1 MYRWLAEK
9 LGNVS
14 VNHKLGVG
22 FGLVLLLTLLITFT
36 GWTGLGDVASRGDKL
51 GYISSLNV
59 LTKDLRIARLD
70 YEMRRGEQGTA
81 AVSELLN
88 RLDSGMKTARTLIE
102 QPADIALIDEQLA
115 AVEQYKRAFS
125 DMAQAGANREDARSK
140 LGNTADNAVLKVT
153 EVEKSLLQSDS
164 VTQFNSVVDLSK
176 LIQQARFQVR
186 GYTYSG
192 KVEAEQPA
200 LDAIDNA
207 LKKITEL
214 QGSLQEQY
222 QANLQQASV
231 SLQAYRA
238 AVSQFRDSQVATAVA
253 LKTMSAQGDV
263 LLNRSDKLTI
273 SQTAVRDTD
282 AAQAKYLLL
291 LATVLALIFG
301 LVAAWAITRQIVI
314 PLNQTL
320 KVAERVASGDLSHDL
335 TSTRQDELGQLQRAM
350 QSMTV
355 GLRELIGGIS
365 DGVTQIA
372 SAAEQLSSVTEQTSA
387 GVNNQKIETDQVAT
401 AMNEMAATVQEVARN
416 AEEASEA
423 AVAADQQAREGDKVV
438 GEAIA
443 QIERLATEVGNST
456 EAMGHLKRESDKIGS
471 VLDVIK
477 SVAQQTNLLALNAA
491 IEAARAGEA
500 GRGFAVVAD
509 EVRSLAQRTQKS
521 TEEIEE
527 LIVGLQT
534 GTQQVAT
541 IMDNSRGLTD
551 SSVEL
556 TRRAGSALANI
567 TRTVSTIQAMNSQIA
582 TAAEQQSAVAEEIN
596 RSVLNVRD
604 VSEQTSSASEE
615 TAASSA
621 ELARLGIYLQT
632 LVGRSRLCRGWA
644 ATHPGRRTSATCEIS
659 YTLISPPSPQIVL
672 AFALLR
678 SAFSDLEVHHVSSAD
693 PLAGQRQRPTQ
704 TRPGFWPGA
713 GPQFHHRHDRLAGLE
728 CRTVPLQQ
736 PDGAGPTGRRRGGHA
751 RQPHRVPNAHRH
763 GQPGQNDAADRKN
776 RPAPRLPVKTH
787 ERPDRPAASRG
798 SRTPGSRL
806 QSGAGGIAAVD
817 RTAGKR
823 PAAAAKSRPASQR
836 HPRATVQRTA

>member
-14 VNHKLGVG
+14 VKTKLRVG
-22 FGLVLLLTLLITFT
+22 FGLVLLLTLMITFT
-36 GWTGLGDVASRGDKL
+36 GWSGLGSVISRGDKL
-51 GYISSLNV
+51 GYISSVNE
-59 LTKDLRIARLD
+59 LTKDLRLARLD
-70 YEMRRGEQGTA
+70 YEMRRGEQGPS
-81 AVSELLN
+81 AVNELISKLE
-88 RLDSGMKTARTLIE
+88 SGLKTADTLID
-102 QPADIALIDEQLA
+102 QPADNLLVDEQLA
-115 AVEQYKRAFS
+115 AIAQYKRAFD
-125 DMAQAGANREDARSK
+125 DMAQAGANRENARSK
-140 LGNTADNAVLKVT
+140 LGDTADNAVLKIG
-153 EVEKSLLQSDS
+153 EIEKALLQGDS
-164 VTQFNSVVDLSK
+164 VTQFDSVVELSK

-207 LKKITEL
+207 LKKIAALNGTL
-214 QGSLQEQY
+214 PEQY
-222 QANLQQASV
+222 ASNLQQASV

-238 AVSQFRDSQVATAVA
+238 AVSQYRDSQVANAAAT
-253 LKTMSAQGDV
+253 KKMGEQGDI
-263 LLNRSDKLTI
+263 LLDRSKKLTL
-273 SQTAVRDTD
+273 SQTVVRDTD
-282 AAQAKYLLL
+282 AAQAKNLLL
-291 LATVLALIFG
+291 LATSLALIFG
-301 LVAAWAITRQIVI
+301 LVAAWAITRQII
-314 PLNQTL
+314 LPLNQTL
-320 KVAERVASGDLSHDL
+320 KVAERVASGDLSQDL
-335 TSTRQDELGQLQRAM
+335 ISLRQDELGQLQRAM

-372 SAAEQLSSVTEQTSA
+372 SAAEQLSAVTEQTSA
-387 GVNNQKIETDQVAT
+387 GVNSQKVETDQVAT

-423 AVAADQQAREGDKVV
+423 ALAADQQAREGDKVV

-527 LIVGLQT
+527 LIVGLQS
-534 GTQQVAT
+534 GTQQVAN

-556 TRRAGSALANI
+556 TRRAGTTLENI

-604 VSEQTSSASEE
+604 ISEQTAAASEE
-615 TAASSA
+615 TAASST
-621 ELARLGIYLQT
+621 ELARLGTHLQT
-632 LVGRSRLCRGWA
+632 LVGRFR
-644 ATHPGRRTSATCEIS
+644 I
-659 YTLISPPSPQIVL
+659 
-672 AFALLR
+672 
-678 SAFSDLEVHHVSSAD
+678 
-693 PLAGQRQRPTQ
+693 
-704 TRPGFWPGA
+704 
-713 GPQFHHRHDRLAGLE
+713 
-728 CRTVPLQQ
+728 
-736 PDGAGPTGRRRGGHA
+736 
-751 RQPHRVPNAHRH
+751 
-763 GQPGQNDAADRKN
+763 
-776 RPAPRLPVKTH
+776 
-787 ERPDRPAASRG
+787 
-798 SRTPGSRL
+798 
-806 QSGAGGIAAVD
+806 
-817 RTAGKR
+817 
-823 PAAAAKSRPASQR
+823 
-836 HPRATVQRTA
+836 

>member
-14 VNHKLGVG
+14 VNRKLSIG
-22 FGLVLLLTLLITFT
+22 FGLVLVLTLLITFT
-36 GWTGLGDVASRGDKL
+36 GWTGLSGVISRGDKL
-51 GYISSLNV
+51 GYISSLNG
-59 LTKDLRIARLD
+59 LSKDLRLARLD
-70 YEMRRGEQGTA
+70 FEMRRGEQGTG
-81 AVSELLN
+81 AVTDLIAQ
-88 RLDSGMKTARTLIE
+88 LDSGLKTAAELIE
-102 QPADIALIDEQLA
+102 QPADKLV
-115 AVEQYKRAFS
+115 VEQQQDALGQYKKAFGA
-125 DMAQAGANREDARSK
+125 MVQAGLKREGARSK
-140 LGNTADNAVLKVT
+140 LGDTADNAVAKT
-153 EVEKSLLQSDS
+153 NEVEKSLLQGDS
-164 VTQFNSVVDLSK
+164 ITLFNSVVDLSK

-207 LKKITEL
+207 LKKITDL
-214 QGSLQEQY
+214 SDQLPEQY
-222 QANLQQASV
+222 RANLQEAGV

-238 AVSQFRDSQVATAVA
+238 AVSQYRDSQVATAA
-253 LKTMSAQGDV
+253 ATKIMAEQGDI
-263 LLNRSDKLTI
+263 LLDRSDKLTT
-273 SQTAVRDTD
+273 SQTVVRDTD
-282 AAQAKYLLL
+282 TAHAKNLLL
-291 LATVLALIFG
+291 LATALALAFG
-301 LVAAWAITRQIVI
+301 ILAAWAITRQIVI
-314 PLNQTL
+314 PLSQTL
-320 KVAERVASGDLSHDL
+320 KVAERVAAGDLSHNL
-335 TSTRQDELGQLQRAM
+335 ISERRDELGQLQRSM

-372 SAAEQLSSVTEQTSA
+372 SAAEQLSAVTEQTSA
-387 GVNNQKIETDQVAT
+387 GVNSQKVETDQVAT

-443 QIERLATEVGNST
+443 QIERLASEVGNST

-527 LIVGLQT
+527 LIVGLQS

-556 TRRAGSALANI
+556 TRRAGNALENI
-567 TRTVSTIQAMNSQIA
+567 TRTVSAIQAMNQQIA

-604 VSEQTSSASEE
+604 VSEQTSAASEE

-621 ELARLGIYLQT
+621 ELARLGVYLQS
-632 LVGRSRLCRGWA
+632 LVGRFK
-644 ATHPGRRTSATCEIS
+644 
-659 YTLISPPSPQIVL
+659 V
-672 AFALLR
+672 
-678 SAFSDLEVHHVSSAD
+678 
-693 PLAGQRQRPTQ
+693 
-704 TRPGFWPGA
+704 
-713 GPQFHHRHDRLAGLE
+713 
-728 CRTVPLQQ
+728 
-736 PDGAGPTGRRRGGHA
+736 
-751 RQPHRVPNAHRH
+751 
-763 GQPGQNDAADRKN
+763 
-776 RPAPRLPVKTH
+776 
-787 ERPDRPAASRG
+787 
-798 SRTPGSRL
+798 
-806 QSGAGGIAAVD
+806 
-817 RTAGKR
+817 
-823 PAAAAKSRPASQR
+823 
-836 HPRATVQRTA
+836 

>member
-14 VNHKLGVG
+14 VNRKLGIG
-22 FGLVLLLTLLITFT
+22 FGLVLILTLLITFT
-36 GWTGLGDVASRGDKL
+36 GWTGLGEVISRGDKL
-51 GYISSLNV
+51 GFISSLTG
-59 LTKDLRIARLD
+59 LTKDLRLARLD
-70 YEMRRGEQGTA
+70 FETRRGEQGTG
-81 AVSELLN
+81 AVNDLITQLENGL
-88 RLDSGMKTARTLIE
+88 KTAESLIE
-102 QPADIALIDEQLA
+102 QPDDKAL
-115 AVEQYKRAFS
+115 VEHHLDALNQYKKAFGA
-125 DMAQAGANREDARSK
+125 MVQAGLKREGARSK
-140 LGNTADNAVLKVT
+140 LGDTADNAVAKIN
-153 EVEKSLLQSDS
+153 EVEKTLLQGDS
-164 VTQFNSVVDLSK
+164 VTQFNRVVDLSK
-176 LIQQARFQVR
+176 LIQQSRFQVR

-214 QGSLQEQY
+214 EGQLPAEF
-222 QANLQQASV
+222 QANLQEASV

-238 AVSQFRDSQVATAVA
+238 AVSQYRDSQVASAAA
-253 LKTMSAQGDV
+253 LAIMNTQGDV
-263 LLNRSDKLTI
+263 LLGHSEKLTA
-273 SQTAVRDTD
+273 SQTVVRDTD
-282 AAQAKYLLL
+282 AAQAKQLLL
-291 LATVLALIFG
+291 LATALALIFG
-301 LVAAWAITRQIVI
+301 VVAAWAITRQIVI

-320 KVAERVASGDLSHDL
+320 KVAERVASGDLSHNL
-335 TSTRQDELGQLQRAM
+335 TSLRKDELGQLQRAM
-350 QSMTV
+350 QSMSV

-372 SAAEQLSSVTEQTSA
+372 SAAEQLSAVTEQTSA
-387 GVNNQKIETDQVAT
+387 GVNSQKVETDQVAT

-456 EAMGHLKRESDKIGS
+456 EAMGHLQRESDKIGS

-527 LIVGLQT
+527 LIVGLQS
-534 GTQQVAT
+534 GTQQVAN

-556 TRRAGSALANI
+556 TRRAGSALGSI

-604 VSEQTSSASEE
+604 ISEQTAAASEE
-615 TAASSA
+615 TAASST
-621 ELARLGIYLQT
+621 ELARLGTHLQA
-632 LVGRSRLCRGWA
+632 LVSR
-644 ATHPGRRTSATCEIS
+644 
-659 YTLISPPSPQIVL
+659 
-672 AFALLR
+672 F
-678 SAFSDLEVHHVSSAD
+678 
-693 PLAGQRQRPTQ
+693 
-704 TRPGFWPGA
+704 
-713 GPQFHHRHDRLAGLE
+713 
-728 CRTVPLQQ
+728 
-736 PDGAGPTGRRRGGHA
+736 
-751 RQPHRVPNAHRH
+751 RV
-763 GQPGQNDAADRKN
+763 
-776 RPAPRLPVKTH
+776 
-787 ERPDRPAASRG
+787 
-798 SRTPGSRL
+798 
-806 QSGAGGIAAVD
+806 
-817 RTAGKR
+817 
-823 PAAAAKSRPASQR
+823 
-836 HPRATVQRTA
+836 

>member
-14 VNHKLGVG
+14 VNRKLSIG
-22 FGLVLLLTLLITFT
+22 FGLVLILTLLTTFT
-36 GWTGLGDVASRGDKL
+36 GWTGLGDVISRGDKL
-51 GYISSLNV
+51 GFISSLNG
-59 LTKDLRIARLD
+59 LTKDLRLARLD
-70 YEMRRGEQGTA
+70 FEMRRGEQGTD
-81 AVSELLN
+81 AVNSLLKQ
-88 RLDSGMKTARTLIE
+88 LEDGLKTAETLIE
-102 QPADIALIDEQLA
+102 QPDDRAL
-115 AVEQYKRAFS
+115 VEQQLEALGQYKKAFGA
-125 DMAQAGANREDARSK
+125 MVLAGLKREGARSK
-140 LGNTADNAVLKVT
+140 LGDTADNAVAKIN
-153 EVEKSLLQSDS
+153 EIEAALLQGDS

-176 LIQQARFQVR
+176 LIQQSRFQVR

-192 KVEAEQPA
+192 KTEAEQPA

-207 LKKITEL
+207 LKKITDL
-214 QGSLQEQY
+214 QGKLPEQY
-222 QANLQQASV
+222 QANLQEAGV

-238 AVSQFRDSQVATAVA
+238 AVSQYRDSQVASAAA
-253 LKTMSAQGDV
+253 LKIMTAQGDI
-263 LLNRSDKLTI
+263 LLGHSEKLTI
-273 SQTAVRDTD
+273 SQTAVRDAD
-282 AAQAKYLLL
+282 AAQAKQLLL

-301 LVAAWAITRQIVI
+301 ILAAWAITRQIVI

-320 KVAERVASGDLSHDL
+320 KVAERVASGDLSHNL
-335 TSTRQDELGQLQRAM
+335 NSARQDELGQLQRAM

-372 SAAEQLSSVTEQTSA
+372 SAAEQLSAVTEQTSA
-387 GVNNQKIETDQVAT
+387 GVNSQKVETDQVAT

-456 EAMGHLKRESDKIGS
+456 VAMGDLKRESDKIGS

-527 LIVGLQT
+527 LIVGLQN
-534 GTQQVAT
+534 GTQQVAA

-556 TRRAGSALANI
+556 TRRAGNALSNI

-621 ELARLGIYLQT
+621 ELARLGVYLQS
-632 LVGRSRLCRGWA
+632 LVGRFR
-644 ATHPGRRTSATCEIS
+644 I
-659 YTLISPPSPQIVL
+659 
-672 AFALLR
+672 
-678 SAFSDLEVHHVSSAD
+678 
-693 PLAGQRQRPTQ
+693 
-704 TRPGFWPGA
+704 
-713 GPQFHHRHDRLAGLE
+713 
-728 CRTVPLQQ
+728 
-736 PDGAGPTGRRRGGHA
+736 
-751 RQPHRVPNAHRH
+751 
-763 GQPGQNDAADRKN
+763 
-776 RPAPRLPVKTH
+776 
-787 ERPDRPAASRG
+787 
-798 SRTPGSRL
+798 
-806 QSGAGGIAAVD
+806 
-817 RTAGKR
+817 
-823 PAAAAKSRPASQR
+823 
-836 HPRATVQRTA
+836 

>member
-14 VNHKLGVG
+14 VNRKLGVG
-22 FGLVLLLTLLITFT
+22 FGLVLILTLLITFT
-36 GWTGLGDVASRGDKL
+36 GWTGLSNVTSRGDKL
-51 GYISSLNV
+51 GFISSLNS
-59 LTKDLRIARLD
+59 LTKDLRLARLD
-70 YEMRRGEQGTA
+70 FEMRRGEQGTD
-81 AVSELLN
+81 AVNGLLTQ
-88 RLDSGMKTARTLIE
+88 LDSGLKTALDLIE
-102 QPADIALIDEQLA
+102 QPNDKAL
-115 AVEQYKRAFS
+115 VEQQLEALNQYKKAFAA
-125 DMAQAGANREDARSK
+125 MVQAGLKREGARSQ
-140 LGNTADNAVLKVT
+140 LGDTADNAVAKIN
-153 EVEKSLLQSDS
+153 EIEKALLQGDS
-164 VTQFNSVVDLSK
+164 VAQFNSVVDLSK
-176 LIQQARFQVR
+176 LIQQSRFQVR

-192 KVEAEQPA
+192 KTEAEQPA

-207 LKKITEL
+207 LKKINQL
-214 QGSLQEQY
+214 QGQLPEPY
-222 QANLQQASV
+222 QANLQEAGV

-238 AVSQFRDSQVATAVA
+238 AVSQYRDAQVASAA
-253 LKTMSAQGDV
+253 AMATMKAQGDI
-263 LLNRSDKLTI
+263 LLGHSEKLTT

-282 AAQAKYLLL
+282 VVQAKQLLL

-301 LVAAWAITRQIVI
+301 IIAAMAITRQIVI

-320 KVAERVASGDLSHDL
+320 KVAERVASGDLSHNLD
-335 TSTRQDELGQLQRAM
+335 SMRQDELGQLQRAM

-372 SAAEQLSSVTEQTSA
+372 SAAEQLSAVTEQTSA
-387 GVNNQKIETDQVAT
+387 GVNSQKVETDQVAT

-438 GEAIA
+438 SEAID
-443 QIERLATEVGNST
+443 QIERLATEVGHST
-456 EAMGHLKRESDKIGS
+456 TAMGDLKRESDKIGS

-527 LIVGLQT
+527 LIVGLQS
-534 GTQQVAT
+534 GTQQVAS
-541 IMDNSRGLTD
+541 ILDNSRGLTD

-556 TRRAGSALANI
+556 TRRAGSALASI

-615 TAASSA
+615 TATSSA

-632 LVGRSRLCRGWA
+632 LVGR
-644 ATHPGRRTSATCEIS
+644 
-659 YTLISPPSPQIVL
+659 
-672 AFALLR
+672 F
-678 SAFSDLEVHHVSSAD
+678 
-693 PLAGQRQRPTQ
+693 
-704 TRPGFWPGA
+704 
-713 GPQFHHRHDRLAGLE
+713 
-728 CRTVPLQQ
+728 
-736 PDGAGPTGRRRGGHA
+736 
-751 RQPHRVPNAHRH
+751 RV
-763 GQPGQNDAADRKN
+763 
-776 RPAPRLPVKTH
+776 
-787 ERPDRPAASRG
+787 
-798 SRTPGSRL
+798 
-806 QSGAGGIAAVD
+806 
-817 RTAGKR
+817 
-823 PAAAAKSRPASQR
+823 
-836 HPRATVQRTA
+836 